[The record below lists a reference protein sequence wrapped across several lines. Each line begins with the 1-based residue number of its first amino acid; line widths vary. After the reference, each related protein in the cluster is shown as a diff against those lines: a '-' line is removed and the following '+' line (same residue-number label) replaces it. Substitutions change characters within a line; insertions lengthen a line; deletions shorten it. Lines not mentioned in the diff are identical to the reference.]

1 MGAAAPQ
8 DFKSS
13 SINNLHVVKTLNK
26 GAFAEV
32 YQAIEISTGK
42 PVALKVVSRFAFA
55 LASLVK
61 TRQHVCKRDTA
72 NEVDH

>member
-1 MGAAAPQ
+1 M
-8 DFKSS
+8 KSS

-42 PVALKVVSRFAFA
+42 PVALKVVRD
-55 LASLVK
+55 ASVLLICVAK
-61 TRQHVCKRDTA
+61 TGFNVCK
-72 NEVDH
+72 